1 MPVVAGL
8 EKFKEEAVY
17 NCLFNYLR
25 KRRWLST
32 QFERPKTV
40 PA

>member
-8 EKFKEEAVY
+8 EEFKEEAVC

>member
-8 EKFKEEAVY
+8 EKLKEDAVC

-25 KRRWLST
+25 KRRGLST
-32 QFERPKTV
+32 QFERSKTV

>member
-8 EKFKEEAVY
+8 EKFKEDAVC
-17 NCLFNYLR
+17 NRLFNYLR
-25 KRRWLST
+25 KCRGLST
-32 QFERPKTV
+32 QFERSKTV

>member
-8 EKFKEEAVY
+8 EKFKEEVVC

-32 QFERPKTV
+32 QFEKPKTV
-40 PA
+40 SA

>member
-8 EKFKEEAVY
+8 EKFKEDAVC
-17 NCLFNYLR
+17 NRLFNYLR
-25 KRRWLST
+25 KRKGLST
-32 QFERPKTV
+32 QFERSKTV

>member
-8 EKFKEEAVY
+8 EKFKEGAVC

-32 QFERPKTV
+32 QFERLKTV